1 MNICFIGFGSMAKA
15 IANGLL
21 QQGTDSLTASSPSL
35 TTGVNKDGI
44 KTYNDNKEA
53 VKGNEVIILAVKPL
67 LMNAVLAELAPA
79 LSPNCLVISV
89 AAGLSLSW
97 FNTHGLDKKAVI
109 RTMPNTPA
117 AVSMAATPLIANE
130 YVNTEQKNS
139 AERIFSSIGIT
150 TWAQHEEEID
160 GFTALCGSG
169 PAYVFAFIQA
179 MIDAATDLGLDEPT
193 ARLFALQTFD
203 GAIKLAKNSDLS
215 LNELKSKVT
224 SPGGTT
230 EAALNI
236 LTPQLNSLIFAT
248 MNAAKQRSMELGNQ

>member
-15 IANGLL
+15 IAKGLL

-35 TTGVNKDGI
+35 TIGVNKDGI

-53 VKGNEVIILAVKPL
+53 IKGNDVIILAVKPL
-67 LMNAVLAELAPA
+67 QMNTVLLELTPVIP
-79 LSPNCLVISV
+79 PNCLIISV

-97 FNTHGLDKKAVI
+97 FNTHGLNQKAVI
-109 RTMPNTPA
+109 RTMPNTAA

-130 YVNTEQKNS
+130 YVDAQQKNCT
-139 AERIFSSIGIT
+139 ERIFSSIGIT
-150 TWAQHEEEID
+150 TWAQHEEDID
-160 GFTALCGSG
+160 SYTALCGSG
-169 PAYVFAFIQA
+169 PAYVFSFIQA
-179 MIDAATDLGLDEPT
+179 MIDAAIALGLSEHT
-193 ARLFALQTFD
+193 AREFALQTFD

-236 LTPQLNSLIFAT
+236 LNPQLESLIFAT